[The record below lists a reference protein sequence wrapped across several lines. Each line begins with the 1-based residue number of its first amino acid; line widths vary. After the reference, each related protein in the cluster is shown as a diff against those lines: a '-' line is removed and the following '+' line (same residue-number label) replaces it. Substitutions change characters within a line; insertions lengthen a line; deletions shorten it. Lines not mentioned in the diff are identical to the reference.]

1 MIRNID
7 HKNTGYVNWRTFMTY
22 MILYRSKVPSAK
34 EISRIEKMLTYS
46 EVNKEQFI
54 EGTYWFEE
62 TESSKDREN
71 ALVFER
77 PKMIKELLFVT
88 NADAESKILNVGRL
102 ATTWGQ
108 ISQRAGNADT
118 TF

>member
-46 EVNKEQFI
+46 EVNKE
-54 EGTYWFEE
+54 
-62 TESSKDREN
+62 
-71 ALVFER
+71 
-77 PKMIKELLFVT
+77 
-88 NADAESKILNVGRL
+88 
-102 ATTWGQ
+102 
-108 ISQRAGNADT
+108 
-118 TF
+118 